1 MTHSDTIFA
10 PATAPGRAGVA
21 IVRISGPQADAALSA
36 LTAGAPL
43 PAPRRAGRVKVCDGD
58 GEPVDDGLA
67 LRFPG
72 PASFTGE
79 DVVELHLHGSRAVLD
94 AVMGLLAAQEG
105 LRVAEPGEFTR
116 RAFENGKMD
125 LTQAEALA
133 DLIDAETAAQRRQAL
148 RQMDGALARLIEDW
162 RHRLVKA
169 LGHFEAFIDFPDE
182 DLPPEAEGAIW
193 GAVGSL
199 VDEMCAHL
207 NDGRRGERLRDGF
220 HIAIIGPP
228 NAGKSSLLNALARR
242 EAAIVSDIAG
252 TTRDVVDVHL
262 DLGGYAVVLADT
274 AGLRDAAEAIES
286 EGIRRARARA
296 EQADLRLAVFD
307 GATWPRLDAH
317 TLSLVD
323 DATLVVVNKADLAT
337 VPDDPVVA
345 GRAGLALSVRSGQ
358 GMERLLA
365 RLGEEVG
372 VRLAGGSGAPALT
385 RERHRRALTE
395 CVDALRR
402 ARAAALPELGGED
415 LRLAARA
422 LGRITGRVEVDE
434 LLDVI
439 FRDFCIGK

>member
-1 MTHSDTIFA
+1 MTPTIFA

-21 IVRISGPQADAALSA
+21 IIRISGPLADSALSV

-43 PAPRRAGRVKVCDGD
+43 PPPRRAVRVKVMGEDGD
-58 GEPVDDGLA
+58 YIDDGLA

-79 DVVELHLHGSRAVLD
+79 DVVELHLHGSRAVME
-94 AVMGLLAAQEG
+94 AVMGVLSAQEG

-116 RAFENGKMD
+116 RAFEHGKMD

-148 RQMDGALARLIEDW
+148 RQMDGALARLYDGW
-162 RHRLVKA
+162 RDQLIQSLAHL
-169 LGHFEAFIDFPDE
+169 EAFIDFPDE
-182 DLPPEAEGAIW
+182 DLPLTAERAIW
-193 GAVGSL
+193 GTVETLIA
-199 VDEMCAHL
+199 EMQAHL
-207 NDGRRGERLRDGF
+207 DDGHRGERLRDGL

-252 TTRDVVDVHL
+252 TTRDIVEVHL
-262 DLGGYAVVLADT
+262 DLGGYPVVLADT
-274 AGLRDAAEAIES
+274 AGLRDAAESIES

-307 GATWPRLDAH
+307 GASWPTVDVH
-317 TLSLVD
+317 TVSLID
-323 DATLVVVNKADLAT
+323 DSALLVVNKADLGA
-337 VPDDPVVA
+337 VPETPVVNDRPA
-345 GRAGLALSVRSGQ
+345 LPVSVKTGAGLD
-358 GMERLLA
+358 RLLDHLTA
-365 RLGEEVG
+365 LVADRFS
-372 VRLAGGSGAPALT
+372 GGSTAPALT
-385 RERHRRALTE
+385 RARHRAALSECTE
-395 CVDALRR
+395 ALLR
-402 ARAAALPELGGED
+402 ARAADLAELAAED
-415 LRLAARA
+415 LRLAVRA
-422 LGRITGRVEVDE
+422 LGRVTGRVEVDE